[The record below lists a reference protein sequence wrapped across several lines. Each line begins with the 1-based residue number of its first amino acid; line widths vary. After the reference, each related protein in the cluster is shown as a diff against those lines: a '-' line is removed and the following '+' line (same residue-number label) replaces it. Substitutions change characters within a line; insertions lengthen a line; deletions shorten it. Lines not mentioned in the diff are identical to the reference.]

1 MRRRRGRRRGRSW
14 PRRAARGSAWGVAW
28 GGAWGVAWGG
38 AQCTGLTLTPTLTQ
52 VREQGLQ
59 ASIEMQKREA
69 ALSLQLEARDTQ
81 LEAMQ
86 GQAQQAAEAS

>member
-1 MRRRRGRRRGRSW
+1 MH
-14 PRRAARGSAWGVAW
+14 RANLR
-28 GGAWGVAWGG
+28 
-38 AQCTGLTLTPTLTQ
+38 TLTLTQ

-86 GQAQQAAEAS
+86 AHVQQAGEANLTLTLALTPTLTLTLAPIL

>member
-1 MRRRRGRRRGRSW
+1 MGLTL
-14 PRRAARGSAWGVAW
+14 PLP
-28 GGAWGVAWGG
+28 
-38 AQCTGLTLTPTLTQ
+38 LTLTPPLTQ

-86 GQAQQAAEAS
+86 GQVCSLVITPMRDTQLEAMQGHAQQAAEAS

>member
-1 MRRRRGRRRGRSW
+1 MARCTVH
-14 PRRAARGSAWGVAW
+14 RANLR
-28 GGAWGVAWGG
+28 
-38 AQCTGLTLTPTLTQ
+38 TLTLTQ

-86 GQAQQAAEAS
+86 AHVQQAGEASLTLTLALTPTLTLTLTPIL

>member
-1 MRRRRGRRRGRSW
+1 MH
-14 PRRAARGSAWGVAW
+14 RANLR
-28 GGAWGVAWGG
+28 
-38 AQCTGLTLTPTLTQ
+38 TLTLTQ

-86 GQAQQAAEAS
+86 AHVQQAGEASLTLTLALTPTLTLTLTPIL

>member
-1 MRRRRGRRRGRSW
+1 M
-14 PRRAARGSAWGVAW
+14 
-28 GGAWGVAWGG
+28 
-38 AQCTGLTLTPTLTQ
+38 GLTLPLIFTLTPPLTK

-69 ALSLQLEARDTQ
+69 ALSLQLEARDAQLEAMQGQVCSLVITPMRDTQ

-86 GQAQQAAEAS
+86 GHAQQAAEAS

>member
-1 MRRRRGRRRGRSW
+1 LAW
-14 PRRAARGSAWGVAW
+14 CTVHRANLR
-28 GGAWGVAWGG
+28 
-38 AQCTGLTLTPTLTQ
+38 TLTLTQ

-86 GQAQQAAEAS
+86 AHVQQAGVASLTLTLALTPTLTLTLTPIL

>member
-1 MRRRRGRRRGRSW
+1 
-14 PRRAARGSAWGVAW
+14 
-28 GGAWGVAWGG
+28 
-38 AQCTGLTLTPTLTQ
+38 

-86 GQAQQAAEAS
+86 AHVQQAGEASLTLTLALTPTLTLTLTPIL

>member
-1 MRRRRGRRRGRSW
+1 MGLTVPLS
-14 PRRAARGSAWGVAW
+14 
-28 GGAWGVAWGG
+28 
-38 AQCTGLTLTPTLTQ
+38 LTLTPPLTQ

-69 ALSLQLEARDTQ
+69 ALSLQLEARDAQ

-86 GQAQQAAEAS
+86 GHAQVCSLVITPMRDAQLEAMQGHAQQAAEASSPWR

>member
-1 MRRRRGRRRGRSW
+1 M
-14 PRRAARGSAWGVAW
+14 
-28 GGAWGVAWGG
+28 
-38 AQCTGLTLTPTLTQ
+38 
-52 VREQGLQ
+52 REQGLQ

-86 GQAQQAAEAS
+86 AHGQACSLVITPMRDAQLEAMQGHVQQVAEAS

>member
-1 MRRRRGRRRGRSW
+1 MAW
-14 PRRAARGSAWGVAW
+14 CTVHRANLR
-28 GGAWGVAWGG
+28 
-38 AQCTGLTLTPTLTQ
+38 TLTLTQ

-86 GQAQQAAEAS
+86 AHVQQAGEASLTLTLALTPTLTLTL